1 MAEYTTISMDY
12 DRVYHN
18 LYGQWQSIPQ
28 SLWTKAEYTTIS
40 MDYDIVLSVDYD
52 MAYYDLYGLIH

>member
-1 MAEYTTISMDY
+1 M
-12 DRVYHN
+12 
-18 LYGQWQSIPQ
+18 
-28 SLWTKAEYTTIS
+28 AEYTTIS